1 MSDVT
6 LYSESPFD
14 AIRRVREDGSEY
26 WSARDLATTMGYSR
40 WENMAAPLNR
50 AMKAAENTGADV
62 TRNFLRSQKISATR
76 SGEDFELTR
85 FAAYLLAMNGDP
97 NKPEVAAA
105 QTYFAVRT
113 REAETAPVVQQPVA
127 LPSRRELALM
137 VVEAE
142 DRADAAEA
150 QVKALQPKADYVD
163 GFVNPADD
171 MTLIRVLAN
180 QVGMRDS
187 DLRELLVN
195 RDMIYRKNEGKRW
208 DKSKGRMVNEYSW
221 HAKAGYSAW
230 FKELDQPE
238 APRLHNGQCKT
249 TLYVT
254 PVGKVRIAELV
265 ARLDGGAA

>member
-1 MSDVT
+1 MN
-6 LYSESPFD
+6 Y
-14 AIRRVREDGSEY
+14 R
-26 WSARDLATTMGYSR
+26 
-40 WENMAAPLNR
+40 
-50 AMKAAENTGADV
+50 
-62 TRNFLRSQKISATR
+62 
-76 SGEDFELTR
+76 LTR
-85 FAAYLLAMNGDP
+85 YGSYMTAMNGDP
-97 NKPEVAAA
+97 RKPEIAAA
-105 QTYFAVRT
+105 QTYFAART
-113 REAETAPVVQQPVA
+113 HQAETAPVAQAPVA

-195 RDMIYRKNEGKRW
+195 RDMVYRKLEGKRW
-208 DKSKGRMVNEYSW
+208 LKSKGRMVPEYSW

-265 ARLDGGAA
+265 ARISGGAA